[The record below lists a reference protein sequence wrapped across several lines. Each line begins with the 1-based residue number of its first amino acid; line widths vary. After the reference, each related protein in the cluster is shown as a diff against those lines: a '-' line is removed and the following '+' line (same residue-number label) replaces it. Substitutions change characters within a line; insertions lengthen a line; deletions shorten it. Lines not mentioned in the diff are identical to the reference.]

1 MSYPLA
7 FLFLLLYLL
16 MCQILPLKAEVRNV
30 FLEHDQQVN
39 SIKKLIFYKLS
50 SNVSSQ
56 TKGNYEKNEKKDF

>member
-39 SIKKLIFYKLS
+39 SIKKLTFYKLS